1 MSEMFLPKLIGS
13 SYSTFL
19 WILFLDVCKILP
31 HIICS
36 GIFSAGQKKTELSIF
51 VMAISLALQNSNPTE

>member
-19 WILFLDVCKILP
+19 WILFLDVYKTLP

-36 GIFSAGQKKTELSIF
+36 GIVSAAQKKTELSIF
-51 VMAISLALQNSNPTE
+51 IMAILLALQNSNPTE